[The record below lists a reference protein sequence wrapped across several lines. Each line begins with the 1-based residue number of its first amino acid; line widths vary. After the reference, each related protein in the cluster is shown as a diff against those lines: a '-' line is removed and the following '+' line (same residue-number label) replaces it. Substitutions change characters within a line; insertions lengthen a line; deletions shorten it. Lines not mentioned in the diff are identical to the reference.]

1 VVADN
6 SESGATTST
15 RIEDGERNPQ
25 IIPGQ
30 KSASRKSTQKSARR
44 RLTDS
49 KPMVMSIAR
58 VAEWTLHQVGALC
71 LFVDMVSWS
80 NGIAYFTSE
89 SASPGIHKLDWFRE
103 IGFVNCSARGP
114 IGKVPALCHTTELKY
129 LGVPP
134 FRIGVFLMHKGD
146 ATETAH

>member
-1 VVADN
+1 MQLIRAGIDLMNTAYNYLDLTPNGGVKVVADN

-58 VAEWTLHQVGALC
+58 VAE
-71 LFVDMVSWS
+71 
-80 NGIAYFTSE
+80 
-89 SASPGIHKLDWFRE
+89 
-103 IGFVNCSARGP
+103 
-114 IGKVPALCHTTELKY
+114 
-129 LGVPP
+129 
-134 FRIGVFLMHKGD
+134 
-146 ATETAH
+146 